1 MIIQFVIVCLICA
14 LALWALRQFPTLD
27 GTIVRFITIAV
38 YILLSVL
45 LINLVL
51 SLLFGTSLGVVLRRY

>member
-1 MIIQFVIVCLICA
+1 MIIQFVVVCLICA

-27 GTIVRFITIAV
+27 GTIVRFISIAV
-38 YILLSVL
+38 YVLLSIL

-51 SLLFGTSLGVVLRRY
+51 SLLFGTSLGVVLRKY